1 MPIARSRV
9 RPAAWLAALGVLV
22 TACGGGDDPGENSRL
37 ASVTTTTAPAEAAAG
52 LSGTLQRSTLFE
64 TRRAL
69 LLEVRTD
76 GGDDRVIGAVQLSS
90 PLFEPVE
97 PEVRDAVVPASGRPV
112 AVPLPFGTAVCGAQT
127 EAPAELVTDVDGE
140 EVRVELEEVPGGILA
155 ALHDAEC
162 AATAVFE
169 DVDIRLGDEWEQT
182 APRTVT
188 GDIEVVQRRSGVTA
202 TVEDVAGNV
211 IFSAGTTGDGPAALQ
226 VSDDV
231 TSASTGL
238 VVRAARCDPHAL
250 TEYKRTFVLT
260 ARARVGDAEP
270 VRVDLVA
277 EGAARRALEDLLT
290 QCLD

>member
-9 RPAAWLAALGVLV
+9 RPAAWAVALGALV
-22 TACGGGDDPGENSRL
+22 TACGGGDDPGVTSRL
-37 ASVTTTTAPAEAAAG
+37 ASVTTTTAPAETAAG

-97 PEVRDAVVPASGRPV
+97 PEVRDAVVPARGRPV
-112 AVPLPFGTAVCGAQT
+112 AVPLPFGTAVCDGET

-140 EVRVELEEVPGGILA
+140 EVRVELEEVPAGTLA

-162 AATAVFE
+162 AAAAVFE
-169 DVDIRLGDEWEQT
+169 DVDIHLGDEWKQT

-188 GDIEVVQRRSGVTA
+188 GSIEVVQRRSGVTA
-202 TVEDVAGNV
+202 TVDEVAGNV
-211 IFSAGTTGDGPAALQ
+211 IFSAGTTGDARAALR
-226 VSDDV
+226 VSDEV

-238 VVRAARCDPHAL
+238 VVIAARCDPHAL
-250 TEYKRTFVLT
+250 TEYKRTFILMAWV
-260 ARARVGDAEP
+260 RVGDAEP